1 MNIFL
6 KRFQTDA
13 LMVPFLVDTL
23 DELIRSICSKFILN
37 DVLEKAKTTTSLI
50 KLNMLDRNIQKVTTE
65 VSFGL
70 KSHLKD
76 LKKEKKVKESEVH
89 LFLQEVKQFLATLCN
104 YLLTISPINSHFA
117 RCCRSLNPV
126 YMAQY
131 AETCKK
137 LFDKILEKLVIC
149 KHVTSTHAAK
159 NEYSFA
165 NSCKKKSSSFSGL
178 SNQ

>member
-65 VSFGL
+65 VSFEL

-76 LKKEKKVKESEVH
+76 LKEEKKVKESEVH
-89 LFLQEVKQFLATLCN
+89 LFL
-104 YLLTISPINSHFA
+104 
-117 RCCRSLNPV
+117 
-126 YMAQY
+126 
-131 AETCKK
+131 
-137 LFDKILEKLVIC
+137 
-149 KHVTSTHAAK
+149 
-159 NEYSFA
+159 
-165 NSCKKKSSSFSGL
+165 
-178 SNQ
+178 